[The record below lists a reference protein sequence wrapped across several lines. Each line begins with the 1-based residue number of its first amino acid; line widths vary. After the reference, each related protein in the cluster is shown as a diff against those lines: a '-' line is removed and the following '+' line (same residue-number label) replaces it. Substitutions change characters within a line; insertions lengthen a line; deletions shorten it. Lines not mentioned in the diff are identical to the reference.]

1 MRVERRSEWK
11 KHDTRER
18 KTDIE
23 QQGRREYVM
32 KSERGIKTKFIEK
45 KRSIILYIYI

>member
-1 MRVERRSEWK
+1 MIRK
-11 KHDTRER
+11 KER

-32 KSERGIKTKFIEK
+32 KSERGIKPKFIEK
-45 KRSIILYIYI
+45 REVLYCTFIYNYE